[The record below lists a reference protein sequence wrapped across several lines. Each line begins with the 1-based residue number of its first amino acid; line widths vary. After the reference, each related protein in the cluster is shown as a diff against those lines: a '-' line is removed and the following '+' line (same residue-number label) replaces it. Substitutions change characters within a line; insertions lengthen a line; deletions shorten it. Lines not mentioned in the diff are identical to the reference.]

1 MLAKRSPLKWHEFA
15 LLQSYFRFVAPEKG
29 NEEVDVE
36 HLFDSYALDIDFVI
50 KKPVGGMRQVFAK
63 VLVNWPE
70 EGPAG
75 YKLFV
80 EAVGLFSIDGE
91 DGMKEEVRKN
101 LAHYSTVNMMLNRI
115 RAHISMITATSALG
129 SYVLPAVD
137 VTDLFKQKAQKK
149 QGATLAGKPT
159 KK

>member
-15 LLQSYFRFVAPEKG
+15 LLQSYFRFVAPEEG
-29 NEEVDVE
+29 NGGVHIEQ
-36 HLFDSYALDIDFVI
+36 LFESYAIDIDFVI
-50 KKPVGGMRQVFAK
+50 KKPVNGKRQVFTK

-70 EGPAG
+70 DGPAG

-91 DGMKEEVRKN
+91 DGMKEEIRKN

-115 RAHISMITATSALG
+115 RAHISVITATSALG
-129 SYVLPAVD
+129 SFVLPAVD
-137 VTDLFKQKAQKK
+137 IKDLFQQKAAKK
-149 QGATLAGKPT
+149 VLTPKQPKAQ
-159 KK
+159 